1 MIAACDDFAADL
13 VAYLDGE
20 LGDADRARIEA
31 HLGTCLAC
39 RRELEQF
46 RRLRALID
54 GVRPLDLSTDFADRM
69 WQRLDPLPARAPR
82 RRTRAV
88 LWAAPTLAA
97 AAALALVWY
106 SQVARLGNA
115 PTAPAPHSVAAAP
128 RPHDANEHAVASRSE
143 KEQAV
148 ASREKEEGG
157 APGNVARTDDVTE
170 YPPDLVEH
178 PELFL
183 RLPVVRRLNR
193 LEHFE
198 EVRQYQNDQ
207 PLGQVAPG
215 TAEVG

>member
-69 WQRLDPLPARAPR
+69 WQRLDPLPTRAPR

-143 KEQAV
+143 KEQVV
-148 ASREKEEGG
+148 ASREKEEGD

>member
-20 LGDADRARIEA
+20 LGDADRARIEM

-39 RRELEQF
+39 RRELEQL

-54 GVRPLDLSTDFADRM
+54 GVRPLELATDFADRM

-115 PTAPAPHSVAAAP
+115 PTASAPHSVAAAP

-148 ASREKEEGG
+148 ATREKEEGG
-157 APGNVARTDDVTE
+157 APGNVASAGDVTE
-170 YPPDLVEH
+170 YPPELVEH

-183 RLPVVRRLNR
+183 HLPVVRRLNR
-193 LEHFE
+193 LQHFE

-207 PLGQVAPG
+207 PLGQAAPG

>member
-20 LGDADRARIEA
+20 LGDAERARIET

-39 RRELEQF
+39 RREVEQF

-54 GVRPLDLSTDFADRM
+54 GVRPLELSSDFADRM

-128 RPHDANEHAVASRSE
+128 RPHDANASRSE

-148 ASREKEEGG
+148 ASEKEEGG
-157 APGNVARTDDVTE
+157 APRDVATADDVTD

-207 PLGQVAPG
+207 PLGRVSPG

>member
-1 MIAACDDFAADL
+1 VIAACDDFAADL

-69 WQRLDPLPARAPR
+69 WQRLDPLPTRAPR

-143 KEQAV
+143 KEQVV
-148 ASREKEEGG
+148 ASREKEEGD